1 MPTTRDILTAVFDS
15 DTNKLATT
23 ATASVSTS
31 PGADNFATNQV
42 SVTDSATA
50 IVAARATQRAVLII
64 NHGTTDVYIGG
75 AAVTTSTGILL
86 AGTEGAAIGIGTTAA
101 VYGIVASGSQTVS
114 YIEIYD

>member
-1 MPTTRDILTAVFDS
+1 MDV
-15 DTNKLATT
+15 
-23 ATASVSTS
+23 SVANY
-31 PGADNFATNQV
+31 PGADNIATNQV
-42 SVTDSATA
+42 SVTSAATA
-50 IVAARATQRAVLII
+50 IVATRATRRSVLII

-114 YIEIYD
+114 YIEVYD

>member
-1 MPTTRDILTAVFDS
+1 MPTTRDILTAVFDP

-23 ATASVSTS
+23 ASASVSTS
-31 PGADNFATNQV
+31 PGASNLATNQV

-50 IVAARATQRAVLII
+50 IVAARAARRSVLIF

-86 AGTEGAAIGIGTTAA
+86 VGTAGGAARLPPPAAA
-101 VYGIVASGSQTVS
+101 VWIVAFG
-114 YIEIYD
+114 

>member
-1 MPTTRDILTAVFDS
+1 MDV
-15 DTNKLATT
+15 
-23 ATASVSTS
+23 SVANY
-31 PGADNFATNQV
+31 PGADNIATNQV
-42 SVTDSATA
+42 SITSAATA
-50 IVAARATQRAVLII
+50 IVAARATRRSVLII

>member
-1 MPTTRDILTAVFDS
+1 MDV
-15 DTNKLATT
+15 
-23 ATASVSTS
+23 SVANY
-31 PGADNFATNQV
+31 PGADNIATNQV
-42 SVTDSATA
+42 SITSAATA
-50 IVAARATQRAVLII
+50 IVAARSTRRSVLII

-114 YIEIYD
+114 YIEVYD

>member
-1 MPTTRDILTAVFDS
+1 MPTTRDILTAVFDP

-23 ATASVSTS
+23 ASASVSTS
-31 PGADNFATNQV
+31 PGASNLATNQV

-50 IVAARATQRAVLII
+50 IVAARAARRSVLIF

-86 AGTEGAAIGIGTTAA
+86 VGTAGAAVSIPTAAA

-114 YIEIYD
+114 YIEVYD